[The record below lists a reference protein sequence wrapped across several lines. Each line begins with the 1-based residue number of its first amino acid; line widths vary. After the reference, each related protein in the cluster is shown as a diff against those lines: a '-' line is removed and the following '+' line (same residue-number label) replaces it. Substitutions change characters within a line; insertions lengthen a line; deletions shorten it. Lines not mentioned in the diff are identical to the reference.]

1 MQNRSTV
8 HIYGSDVTK
17 DRDKI
22 LNQLSGEVA
31 EMNTPDPSP
40 IVKTYSSIAMIGYD
54 S

>member
-8 HIYGSDVTK
+8 HIHGSDVIK

-40 IVKTYSSIAMIGYD
+40 IVKTYSSIAMISYD